1 MWKYLGPKLK
11 PYGHFER
18 IESHETAVGTPD
30 VNYCIEGYCNN
41 LELKYTEKEKGC
53 VLRASQSGWFR
64 KRCRAKGQPWLLLCA
79 HIRQTRGWC
88 LIPGT
93 DVPGLV
99 HTRDVKDWLRAGI
112 MVWEEKIIIE
122 QLVEFLS
129 IYLKAQKEDSN
140 GHPEEESSGLILPST
155 KLTN

>member
-1 MWKYLGPKLK
+1 
-11 PYGHFER
+11 
-18 IESHETAVGTPD
+18 
-30 VNYCIEGYCNN
+30 
-41 LELKYTEKEKGC
+41 
-53 VLRASQSGWFR
+53 
-64 KRCRAKGQPWLLLCA
+64 
-79 HIRQTRGWC
+79 
-88 LIPGT
+88 
-93 DVPGLV
+93 
-99 HTRDVKDWLRAGI
+99 